1 MFGSFTGPFSCL
13 LVTEAENGKWE
24 TSLRSLCSSVLVRS
38 WWNGWCWYNIVA
50 GKVTCQ
56 WLYCLCPLVQ
66 IHLYWMAKVSFLSI
80 FLHYPIVML
89 VDTHLMAVFQDS
101 WVSRFQIVSFLDCIG
116 AKDDGGGGDN
126 WSYETYYPTLSFSL
140 ILCLSVCLSLPLS
153 LPLPVHFNG
162 HFPGEPGLA
171 GIRMSPFQILLELR
185 VLKVVVATV
194 AIKHAKLQSKCY
206 HQQTNTQFF
215 TGWMPFLSP
224 NQQHQSTEG
233 KRCTV
238 LLADIIAYVAMVK
251 LLAYGDESLDVHS
264 QGASGH
270 GKSWNLG
277 RPFSRPGK
285 S

>member
-13 LVTEAENGKWE
+13 LVTEAEYGKWE

-140 ILCLSVCLSLPLS
+140 ILCLSVSLSPPLS
-153 LPLPVHFNG
+153 P
-162 HFPGEPGLA
+162 
-171 GIRMSPFQILLELR
+171 SP
-185 VLKVVVATV
+185 
-194 AIKHAKLQSKCY
+194 C
-206 HQQTNTQFF
+206 
-215 TGWMPFLSP
+215 PF
-224 NQQHQSTEG
+224 
-233 KRCTV
+233 K
-238 LLADIIAYVAMVK
+238 
-251 LLAYGDESLDVHS
+251 
-264 QGASGH
+264 
-270 GKSWNLG
+270 
-277 RPFSRPGK
+277 RPFSRWAWISRYQNVSIPDFIGVKGAEGSGSNCSYKTCKAPVKMSPPTNQHPVFYRLDALPDRK
-285 S
+285 SVV